1 MSEGGGFDRR
11 DVLLGGGM
19 LLAAVG
25 AAALTPRR
33 HVELLHGRKLEAL
46 IPNKIGPW
54 ATTPSQAFVLPKT
67 PGSLADRLYSDTVS
81 RLYVAPDALPVMM
94 VLAYGNLQSD
104 LLQLHRPEVCYAAVG
119 FQVSNST
126 RLAMPVVRGVDIPAR
141 ELTATSDN
149 RIEPITY
156 WTRIGDF
163 LPTTR
168 GEQRSMRLREQLA
181 GIIPDGILVR
191 LSTVAEPTPATFAA
205 LAAFGRAFILAVKPA
220 DREILVGPTL
230 AATLQRLGV

>member
-1 MSEGGGFDRR
+1 MIDRR

-19 LLAAVG
+19 LVAAG
-25 AAALTPRR
+25 AAAALTPRR
-33 HVELLHGRKLEAL
+33 HVELLHGRKLEA
-46 IPNKIGPW
+46 IVPPAIGAW
-54 ATTPSQAFVLPKT
+54 QTTPSQAFILPKT

-81 RLYVAPDALPVMM
+81 RLYVAPNALPVMM

-119 FQVSNST
+119 FQISNST
-126 RLAMPVVRGVDIPAR
+126 KLALPVAPGIAVPAR
-141 ELTATSDN
+141 ELTASTDN

-168 GEQRSMRLREQLA
+168 REQRTMRLREQLA
-181 GIIPDGILVR
+181 GIVPDGILVR

-205 LAAFGRAFILAVKPA
+205 LASFARTFILAVKPA
-220 DREILVGPTL
+220 DRGILVGPTVAAGL
-230 AATLQRLGV
+230 ARLGV

>member
-1 MSEGGGFDRR
+1 MIDRR

-19 LLAAVG
+19 LAAAAA
-25 AAALTPRR
+25 AAALTPRHR
-33 HVELLHGRKLEAL
+33 VEYLHGRKLDT
-46 IPNKIGPW
+46 IVPQKIGGW
-54 ATTPSQAFVLPKT
+54 TMTPSDAFILPKT
-67 PGSLADRLYSDTVS
+67 PGSLADRLYSDTIS
-81 RLYVAPDALPVMM
+81 RLYTAADALPVMM

-119 FQVSNST
+119 FQISNST
-126 RLAMPVVRGVDIPAR
+126 RLDLPVAPHLAIPAR

-156 WTRIGDF
+156 WTRIGDY

-168 GEQRSMRLREQLA
+168 REQRTMRLREQLA
-181 GIIPDGILVR
+181 GIVPDGILVR

-205 LAAFGRAFILAVKPA
+205 LAAFGRAFVLAVRPA
-220 DREILVGPTL
+220 DRGILVGPTIAAGL
-230 AATLQRLGV
+230 ARLGV

>member
-1 MSEGGGFDRR
+1 MIGRR

-19 LLAAVG
+19 LAAAAA
-25 AAALTPRR
+25 AAALTPRH
-33 HVELLHGRKLEAL
+33 HVELLHGRKLEA
-46 IPNKIGPW
+46 IVPSTIGAW
-54 ATTPSQAFVLPKT
+54 TTTPSAAFILPKT

-119 FQVSNST
+119 FQISNST
-126 RLAMPVVRGVDIPAR
+126 RLNLPVARDIVVPAR
-141 ELTATSDN
+141 ELTASSDN
-149 RIEPITY
+149 RVEPITY

-168 GEQRSMRLREQLA
+168 REQRTMRLREQLA
-181 GIIPDGILVR
+181 GIVPDGILVR
-191 LSTVAEPTPATFAA
+191 LSTVADPTPATFAA

-220 DREILVGPTL
+220 DRGILVGPTL
-230 AATLQRLGV
+230 AAGLQRLGV

>member
-1 MSEGGGFDRR
+1 MIDRR

-19 LLAAVG
+19 LAAAAA

-33 HVELLHGRKLEAL
+33 HVELLHGRKLDAV
-46 IPNKIGPW
+46 IPTAIGAW
-54 ATTPSQAFVLPKT
+54 RATPSAAFILPKT
-67 PGSLADRLYSDTVS
+67 PGSLADRLYSDTVT
-81 RLYVAPDALPVMM
+81 RLYVAPDALPVML

-119 FQVSNST
+119 FQISNST
-126 RLAMPVVRGVDIPAR
+126 RLELPVARNIVVPAR
-141 ELTATSDN
+141 ELTASTDN
-149 RIEPITY
+149 RVEPITY

-168 GEQRSMRLREQLA
+168 REQRTMRLREQLA
-181 GIIPDGILVR
+181 GIVPDGILVR

-205 LAAFGRAFILAVKPA
+205 LAAFGRAFILAVRPA
-220 DREILVGPTL
+220 DRGILVGPTL
-230 AATLQRLGV
+230 AAGLMRLGV

>member
-1 MSEGGGFDRR
+1 MIDRR

-19 LLAAVG
+19 LVAAAA
-25 AAALTPRR
+25 AAALTPRH
-33 HVELLHGRKLEAL
+33 HVELLHGRKLEAI
-46 IPNKIGPW
+46 IPPAIGAW
-54 ATTPSQAFVLPKT
+54 TTTPSEAFILPKT

-81 RLYVAPDALPVMM
+81 RLYVAPNALPVMM

-119 FQVSNST
+119 FQISNSI
-126 RLAMPVVRGVDIPAR
+126 RLNLPVAPNIAIPAR
-141 ELTATSDN
+141 ELTASTDN

-168 GEQRSMRLREQLA
+168 REQRTMRLREQLA
-181 GIIPDGILVR
+181 GIVPDGILVR

-205 LAAFGRAFILAVKPA
+205 LAAFGRAFVLAVRPA
-220 DREILVGPTL
+220 DRGILVGPTL
-230 AATLQRLGV
+230 AAGLQRLGV

>member
-1 MSEGGGFDRR
+1 MIDRR

-19 LLAAVG
+19 LVAAG
-25 AAALTPRR
+25 AAAALTPRH
-33 HVELLHGRKLEAL
+33 HVELLHGRKLDAI
-46 IPNKIGPW
+46 IPAKIGAW
-54 ATTPSQAFVLPKT
+54 TTTPSAAFILPKT

-81 RLYVAPDALPVMM
+81 RLYVAADALPVMM

-119 FQVSNST
+119 FQISNST
-126 RLAMPVVRGVDIPAR
+126 RLDLPVARDIVVPAR
-141 ELTATSDN
+141 ELTASTDN

-168 GEQRSMRLREQLA
+168 REQRTMRLREQLA
-181 GIIPDGILVR
+181 GIVPDGILVR

-220 DREILVGPTL
+220 DRGILVGPTL
-230 AATLQRLGV
+230 AAGLQRLGL

>member
-1 MSEGGGFDRR
+1 MIDRR

-19 LLAAVG
+19 LAAAAG

-33 HVELLHGRKLEAL
+33 HVELLHGRKLEAI
-46 IPNKIGPW
+46 IPTTIGAW
-54 ATTPSQAFVLPKT
+54 NTTPSQAFILPKT

-119 FQVSNST
+119 FQISNST
-126 RLAMPVVRGVDIPAR
+126 RLDLPVAPDVVVPAR
-141 ELTATSDN
+141 ELTASTDN
-149 RIEPITY
+149 RVEPITY
-156 WTRIGDF
+156 WTRIGDY

-168 GEQRSMRLREQLA
+168 REQRTMRLREQFA
-181 GIIPDGILVR
+181 GIVPDGILVR
-191 LSTVAEPTPATFAA
+191 LSTVADPTPATFAA
-205 LAAFGRAFILAVKPA
+205 LAAFARAFVLAVHPA
-220 DREILVGPTL
+220 DRGILVGPTI
-230 AATLQRLGV
+230 AARLVRLGV